1 MIEVRWTETAYED
14 LVAIREFVRHDSP
27 AYAQLIVTELYES
40 VSQLKQFPDSGR
52 VVPERGDPSL
62 RELIRPPYR
71 IVYHRHETAVEIL
84 TIFHS
89 ARTFPKAVRGGTG

>member
-1 MIEVRWTETAYED
+1 VTEVRWTETAY
-14 LVAIREFVRHDSP
+14 
-27 AYAQLIVTELYES
+27 AQLVVAQLYES
-40 VSQLKQFPDSGR
+40 VGQLRQFPESGR

-71 IVYHRHETAVEIL
+71 IVYRRHESSVEIL

-89 ARTFPKAVRGGTG
+89 ARLAPGTLRGTERPEE